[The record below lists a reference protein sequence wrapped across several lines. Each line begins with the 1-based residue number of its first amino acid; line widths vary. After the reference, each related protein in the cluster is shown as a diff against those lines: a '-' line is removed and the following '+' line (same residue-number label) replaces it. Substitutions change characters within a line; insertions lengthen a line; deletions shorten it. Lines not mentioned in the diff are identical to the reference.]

1 MAFGITSETFKVYI
15 YVKIVFWT
23 DLFIYRTFAITH
35 LECNLQELIS
45 CSKMFRFNTD
55 FFPSQFILSKIV
67 LKFYSSVCPSLVDPV
82 NIVSVEG
89 IIGLIGGARSW
100 KLREMFGYCGR
111 CNHILFVVVYV
122 SPGSFLFEMVKKF
135 WNVISRILFLWLKSR
150 LESLNVKFNLQ
161 CYAIFV

>member
-55 FFPSQFILSKIV
+55 FFPVSIHFIKNSFEI
-67 LKFYSSVCPSLVDPV
+67 FSSVCPSSVDPV

-89 IIGLIGGARSW
+89 IIGLIGGARKAENYEKCSV
-100 KLREMFGYCGR
+100 
-111 CNHILFVVVYV
+111 IVVVATIY
-122 SPGSFLFEMVKKF
+122 FCC
-135 WNVISRILFLWLKSR
+135 
-150 LESLNVKFNLQ
+150 SLCF
-161 CYAIFV
+161 AW